1 VTHSPPKGVHD
12 RSDLCHTGFS
22 AFNWMLRAFR
32 PRYLVHGHV
41 HLSGYHGVEEVKT
54 MVGETVVV
62 NAYGHRTIEL
72 DGGR

>member
-54 MVGETVVV
+54 MVGETVGV
-62 NAYGHRTIEL
+62 NAYGYRTIEL